1 MAKSSSSAKKIG
13 VEEQPGASGRN
24 WDVFDLGSSSS
35 EESEEEEVEKNEA
48 ANIEMD
54 EESRRENDRDVVFVE
69 HTSNANVGF
78 NRESIVAKLKR
89 NGNVTVGGQLVKL
102 PVPMRKKTLEIN
114 QWQDWLTL
122 EEQVHRGN
130 LFEVWC
136 WSIGHGLVL

>member
-1 MAKSSSSAKKIG
+1 MQILGGQILKYCQEDWDWRAT
-13 VEEQPGASGRN
+13 GASGHN
-24 WDVFDLGSSSS
+24 WDVFHLGSSSS

-122 EEQVHRGN
+122 EEQVGAIS
-130 LFEVWC
+130 W
-136 WSIGHGLVL
+136 GLV

>member
-1 MAKSSSSAKKIG
+1 MAKSSSTAKKIG
-13 VEEQPGASGRN
+13 IEEQPGASGHN
-24 WDVFDLGSSSS
+24 WDVFHLGSSSS

-89 NGNVTVGGQLVKL
+89 NGNVTVGVQLVKL

-122 EEQVHRGN
+122 EEQVGAI
-130 LFEVWC
+130 
-136 WSIGHGLVL
+136 S

>member
-1 MAKSSSSAKKIG
+1 MAKSSSTAKKIG
-13 VEEQPGASGRN
+13 IEEQPGASGHN
-24 WDVFDLGSSSS
+24 WDVFHLGSSSS
-35 EESEEEEVEKNEA
+35 EESEEEEVEKKEA
-48 ANIEMD
+48 ANIEID
-54 EESRRENDRDVVFVE
+54 EESRRENDSDVVFVE

-102 PVPMRKKTLEIN
+102 PVPMRKKRLEIK